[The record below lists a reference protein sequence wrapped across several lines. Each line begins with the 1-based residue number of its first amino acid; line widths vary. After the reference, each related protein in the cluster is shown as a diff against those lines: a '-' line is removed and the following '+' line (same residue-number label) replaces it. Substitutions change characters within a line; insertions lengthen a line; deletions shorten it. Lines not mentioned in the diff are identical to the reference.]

1 MRTFYFVG
9 GPTPGDAEA
18 FFRRLEAAGG
28 PPPGWRIY
36 PHACGDGKAL
46 HIVPA
51 ESTDPINAH
60 LAQFADIYEAT
71 PPIELAASG
80 GLPARVRLEGDGL
93 CCLKERGTVAPTMR
107 DVESIRLR
115 SQP

>member
-18 FFRRLEAAGG
+18 FFRRLDAAGG
-28 PPPGWRIY
+28 PPAGWRIY

-46 HIVPA
+46 HIVRA

-71 PPIELAASG
+71 PPIELVDSG
-80 GLPARVRLEGDGL
+80 GLPGRVRLEG
-93 CCLKERGTVAPTMR
+93 THSAA
-107 DVESIRLR
+107 
-115 SQP
+115 